1 MVLYYTLVSVTLYM
15 YSSSEITH
23 SYAFLPEDEDGVD
36 TGVAAITTIFMLT
49 AWILNSV

>member
-1 MVLYYTLVSVTLYM
+1 MVLYCTLISVTLYM